1 MALAGQFLVS
11 LDTQISRLLGFRGR
25 PYGLG
30 SARLQSP
37 MNRVLGPITVFG
49 RFRTMIKALKNVF
62 IRVVE
67 AKSQDIGLM
76 LLLFVNIL
84 QIFLIV
90 VSTET
95 YRY

>member
-1 MALAGQFLVS
+1 
-11 LDTQISRLLGFRGR
+11 
-25 PYGLG
+25 
-30 SARLQSP
+30 
-37 MNRVLGPITVFG
+37 
-49 RFRTMIKALKNVF
+49 MIKALKNVF